1 MEFIEQV
8 EAGVEII
15 APLLT
20 ATLELTSI
28 LCITIGLLTTARLA
42 MVQLRRRGRSLP
54 FSSLRLKFGQW
65 LALALEFQLGADII
79 ATTSDPSFDQ
89 LGKLAIIAVVRTF
102 LNYFLAR
109 ELKEEESIEAKKNQL
124 KQNFLE

>member
-1 MEFIEQV
+1 MEFVEQV
-8 EAGVEII
+8 EAGIEII

-20 ATLELTSI
+20 AILELTSI
-28 LCITIGLLTTARLA
+28 LCITIGLLTTASLA
-42 MVQLRRRGRSLP
+42 VVQLRHRRRSLA

-65 LALALEFQLGADII
+65 LALALEFQLGADIM

-89 LGKLAIIAVVRTF
+89 LGKLAIIAVIRTF

-109 ELKEEESIEAKKNQL
+109 ELKEEGLIKDKNNQL
-124 KQNFLE
+124 NQNFSE